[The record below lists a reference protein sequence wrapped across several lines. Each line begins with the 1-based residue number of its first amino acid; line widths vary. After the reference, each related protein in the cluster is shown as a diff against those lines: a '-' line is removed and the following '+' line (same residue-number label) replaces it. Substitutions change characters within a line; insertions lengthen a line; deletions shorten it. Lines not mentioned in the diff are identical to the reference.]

1 VQGKISDITAMGHP
15 IHFMFRST
23 TVGFFW
29 VEWCYFWLD
38 QSQDGDRP
46 PSWKFRMT
54 LSPQVRIIGS
64 RVGFLGSADFEPNP
78 ISGRTPCCKIF
89 NEYISGS
96 TFMKLGAGL
105 YEYGRVR
112 YNAQGVIRLVTN
124 DNLKHFL
131 LFVKSVRTQKPNKTS
146 LERRNYYTL
155 V

>member
-1 VQGKISDITAMGHP
+1 
-15 IHFMFRST
+15 
-23 TVGFFW
+23 
-29 VEWCYFWLD
+29 
-38 QSQDGDRP
+38 
-46 PSWKFRMT
+46 
-54 LSPQVRIIGS
+54 
-64 RVGFLGSADFEPNP
+64 
-78 ISGRTPCCKIF
+78 
-89 NEYISGS
+89 
-96 TFMKLGAGL
+96 MKLGAGL